1 MNIILLL
8 VGLGL
13 IVLGADWLVD
23 GASAIARRAGV
34 SEFVIGLTIVGFGT
48 SCPELVV
55 SLTGAIQ
62 GNADIAIGNVVGSN
76 IFNALFILGLTAL
89 LMSVSMT
96 DANRKRDIPITLSV
110 SLLLI
115 CFGMSRTLFGIG
127 AADSISRFEGIAFL
141 LIFGVDYDTYYSGAK
156 YLSWLLTPATVC
168 LAVPLYEQIDMLK
181 ENRLAILLGIA
192 AGVLTSLGSV
202 LIFALLMKLDHCTYV
217 TLLPKSVTT
226 AIGVAVSEE
235 LGGYPAITVAV
246 IVLTGITGNV
256 LAEGICR
263 VFRITEPVAK
273 GIWNRERVACSG
285 HGEGNGDRRD
295 RGGDEQPVDRRL
307 RRADGRCG
315 GTFRTVYLIIE
326 YFLHSKPDLPMLKQI
341 RTDWA

>member
-1 MNIILLL
+1 MSEVFESSAFAGVLLSL
-8 VGLGL
+8 SIYWLGCLAKKKLKLAIVNPLL
-13 IVLGADWLVD
+13 I
-23 GASAIARRAGV
+23 AIA
-34 SEFVIGLTIVGFGT
+34 GT
-48 SCPELVV
+48 
-55 SLTGAIQ
+55 
-62 GNADIAIGNVVGSN
+62 
-76 IFNALFILGLTAL
+76 
-89 LMSVSMT
+89 
-96 DANRKRDIPITLSV
+96 
-110 SLLLI
+110 
-115 CFGMSRTLFGIG
+115 
-127 AADSISRFEGIAFL
+127 IAFL
-141 LIFGVDYDTYYSGAK
+141 LVFGVDYDTYYSGAK

-273 GIWNRERVACSG
+273 GIGIGSASHALGTAKAMEIGEIEGAMSSLSIAVSGVLTVVAAALFA
-285 HGEGNGDRRD
+285 
-295 RGGDEQPVDRRL
+295 Q
-307 RRADGRCG
+307 
-315 GTFRTVYLIIE
+315 
-326 YFLHSKPDLPMLKQI
+326 FL
-341 RTDWA
+341 

>member
-1 MNIILLL
+1 MSEVFESSAFAGVLLSL
-8 VGLGL
+8 SIYWLGCLAKKKLKLAIVNPLL
-13 IVLGADWLVD
+13 I
-23 GASAIARRAGV
+23 AIA
-34 SEFVIGLTIVGFGT
+34 GT
-48 SCPELVV
+48 
-55 SLTGAIQ
+55 
-62 GNADIAIGNVVGSN
+62 
-76 IFNALFILGLTAL
+76 
-89 LMSVSMT
+89 
-96 DANRKRDIPITLSV
+96 
-110 SLLLI
+110 
-115 CFGMSRTLFGIG
+115 
-127 AADSISRFEGIAFL
+127 IAFL

-202 LIFALLMKLDHCTYV
+202 FIFALLMKLDHCTYV

-273 GIWNRERVACSG
+273 GIGIGSASHALGTAKAMEIGEIEGAMSSLSIAVSGVLTVVAAALFA
-285 HGEGNGDRRD
+285 
-295 RGGDEQPVDRRL
+295 Q
-307 RRADGRCG
+307 
-315 GTFRTVYLIIE
+315 
-326 YFLHSKPDLPMLKQI
+326 FL
-341 RTDWA
+341 

>member
-1 MNIILLL
+1 MSEVFESSAFAGVLLSL
-8 VGLGL
+8 SFYWLGCLLKKKLKLAIVNPLL
-13 IVLGADWLVD
+13 I
-23 GASAIARRAGV
+23 AIA
-34 SEFVIGLTIVGFGT
+34 GT
-48 SCPELVV
+48 
-55 SLTGAIQ
+55 
-62 GNADIAIGNVVGSN
+62 
-76 IFNALFILGLTAL
+76 
-89 LMSVSMT
+89 
-96 DANRKRDIPITLSV
+96 
-110 SLLLI
+110 
-115 CFGMSRTLFGIG
+115 
-127 AADSISRFEGIAFL
+127 IAFL
-141 LIFGVDYDTYYSGAK
+141 LVFGVDYDTYYSGAK

-202 LIFALLMKLDHCTYV
+202 FIFALLMKLDHCTYV

-273 GIWNRERVACSG
+273 GIGIGSASHALGTAKAMEIGEIEGAMSSLSIAVSG
-285 HGEGNGDRRD
+285 
-295 RGGDEQPVDRRL
+295 VL
-307 RRADGRCG
+307 
-315 GTFRTVYLIIE
+315 TVIAAALFAQ
-326 YFLHSKPDLPMLKQI
+326 FL
-341 RTDWA
+341 

>member
-1 MNIILLL
+1 MSEVFESSAFAGVLLSL
-8 VGLGL
+8 SIYWLGCLAKKKLKLAIVNPLL
-13 IVLGADWLVD
+13 I
-23 GASAIARRAGV
+23 AIA
-34 SEFVIGLTIVGFGT
+34 GT
-48 SCPELVV
+48 
-55 SLTGAIQ
+55 
-62 GNADIAIGNVVGSN
+62 
-76 IFNALFILGLTAL
+76 
-89 LMSVSMT
+89 
-96 DANRKRDIPITLSV
+96 
-110 SLLLI
+110 
-115 CFGMSRTLFGIG
+115 
-127 AADSISRFEGIAFL
+127 IAFL

-273 GIWNRERVACSG
+273 GIGIGSASHALGTAKAMEIGEIEGAMSSLSIAVSGVLTVVAAALFA
-285 HGEGNGDRRD
+285 
-295 RGGDEQPVDRRL
+295 Q
-307 RRADGRCG
+307 
-315 GTFRTVYLIIE
+315 
-326 YFLHSKPDLPMLKQI
+326 FL
-341 RTDWA
+341 